1 MKPISPKYIITLS
14 SLILASCAHKAIET
28 KVSDYGWRVED
39 KGIVTTGMP
48 NYVLSPE
55 AFTAATTAKI
65 TRNPASDEQMALELE
80 AEDKKPSLRRLY
92 FRALY
97 QQFSML
103 KNTSHSKR
111 QLNSCPQFHHD
122 KLIVD
127 ESMSKKSTSFGMS
140 TARPGQEELAY
151 YPEWML
157 PSNKDA
163 KAAPIW
169 SRKGNSNKLMNSAL
183 KVHVSKIHQELKVLC
198 EDGSTDSYFRLENM
212 VTYFAGRPQLKEKQG
227 LTAFLKIPVFS
238 TMLLLRSTQEGA
250 KETFTSHDRDLIE
263 KVRGEHFE
271 RYIVE
276 LRKKRFNQTTGAL

>member
-1 MKPISPKYIITLS
+1 MKLISTKYIIALS
-14 SLILASCAHKAIET
+14 SLILASCAHKAEDI
-28 KVSDYGWRVED
+28 KVSHYGWRVED
-39 KGIVTTGMP
+39 KGVVSTGMP

-55 AFTAATTAKI
+55 AFTAATTAQANRK
-65 TRNPASDEQMALELE
+65 PASDEQMAFELE

-97 QQFSML
+97 QQFSLL

-127 ESMSKKSTSFGMS
+127 ESMNQSSASFGMS
-140 TARPGQEELAY
+140 MARPGQEELAY

-157 PSNKDA
+157 PSQTGK

-169 SRKGNSNKLMNSAL
+169 SRKGNSNKLMTSAL
-183 KVHVSKIHQELKVLC
+183 KVHVAKIHQELKVLC
-198 EDGSTDSYFRLENM
+198 EEGATDAYFRLENM
-212 VTYFAGRPQLKEKQG
+212 VTYFAGRPKLKEKEG

-250 KETFTSHDRDLIE
+250 TETFTEQDRDLIE

-276 LRKKRFNQTTGAL
+276 LRKKRFNQTTSAL